1 MITPSVAGLLDYFVS
16 RPRPVYYP
24 SSGGSRYGRPS
35 ILATGGQLGPATT
48 SASLSV
54 SPASHSVV
62 AVSPWVVSR
71 PPAPTGSRYRQHH
84 THQCII

>member
-54 SPASHSVV
+54 SPV

-84 THQCII
+84 